1 MTVAVVIPT
10 LNEERIMEATLT
22 HTVGMG
28 FDEVIVVDGGSQD
41 RTHDIVSS
49 FRFDVR
55 GSKFD
60 VATLNLEP
68 RTTPITFLTATPG
81 RARQMNAGAAA
92 SRSEVLLFLH
102 ADTRLPPNARG
113 EIEAALTDPTC
124 VGGRFDV
131 HFERDAGLRWLIAR
145 MINLRSRWTGI
156 ATGDQAIFVRRP
168 AFERLEGFQDIPLME
183 DVDFTRRLKQAGR
196 IAALRARVV
205 TSFRRWDACGP
216 VRTIL
221 MMWMLRFLYWVGI
234 SPDRLRHLYGTVR

>member
-1 MTVAVVIPT
+1 
-10 LNEERIMEATLT
+10 MEATLT
-22 HTVGMG
+22 HTVGAG

-41 RTHDIVSS
+41 RTCEIVRRFASGDGVRSS
-49 FRFDVR
+49 MFDVELR
-55 GSKFD
+55 VRNSESGTPTS
-60 VATLNLEP
+60 ANLEP

-81 RARQMNAGAAA
+81 RATQMNAGAAA

-102 ADTRLPPNARG
+102 ADTRLPPKARA

-131 HFERDAGLRWLIAR
+131 HFERDTGLPWLIAR
-145 MINLRSRWTGI
+145 MMNLRSRCTGI
-156 ATGDQAIFVRRP
+156 ATGDQAIFVRRT

-234 SPDRLRHLYGTVR
+234 NPDRLRHLYGTVR

>member
-22 HTVGMG
+22 HTVGTG

-41 RTHDIVSS
+41 RTREIVSS
-49 FRFDVR
+49 FSSSPKLGTQPSALSPQHSGIAPV
-55 GSKFD
+55 S
-60 VATLNLEP
+60 L
-68 RTTPITFLTATPG
+68 LTATPG

-102 ADTRLPPNARG
+102 ADTRLPPNARA

-124 VGGRFDV
+124 IGGRFDV
-131 HFERDAGLRWLIAR
+131 HFERDAGLPWLIAR
-145 MINLRSRWTGI
+145 MMNLRSRWTGI
-156 ATGDQAIFVRRP
+156 ATGDQAIFVRRT

-183 DVDFTRRLKQAGR
+183 DVEFTRRLNQAGR
-196 IAALRARVV
+196 MAALRAQVV

-234 SPDRLRHLYGTVR
+234 SPDRLRQLYGPIR